1 MLSMYQVAEIA
12 LSLAPLVYVLII
24 TEILRRRVQRLQEFQ
39 IQVENENPWNAA
51 IQTIHHYK
59 LENPERGYRVDK
71 FFDAVLQA
79 RMRYAA
85 GKEYDP
91 YIVHLVNTTL
101 ETLNSFAVGKAR
113 GPSVDLL
120 VDATLEALEPGTVTV
135 PLQDG

>member
-1 MLSMYQVAEIA
+1 MLSAYQVAEIA
-12 LSLAPLVYVLII
+12 LSFAPLVYLFII
-24 TEILRRRVQRLQEFQ
+24 TEILRRRVQSLQEFQ
-39 IQVENENPWNAA
+39 IQVENETPWHAA
-51 IQTIHHYK
+51 VQTIHRYK
-59 LENPERGYRVDK
+59 SENPERGYRVDK
-71 FFDAVLQA
+71 FFEAVLQA

-91 YIVHLVNTTL
+91 HIVHLVNTTL

-120 VDATLEALEPGTVTV
+120 VDAALEALEPGTVTA